1 MACLKEQAGHVRA
14 GHKHVYIAGGVL
26 SCVGR
31 ILEIAS
37 LSAEVRKGLF
47 LRDRNVPAPQRR
59 RRPVLGCTFMRSLD
73 PNLGQGNLFV
83 LLRASAVEL
92 QMEIAK
98 LC

>member
-37 LSAEVRKGLF
+37 LSAEVRKGL
-47 LRDRNVPAPQRR
+47 VPKR
-59 RRPVLGCTFMRSLD
+59 
-73 PNLGQGNLFV
+73 
-83 LLRASAVEL
+83 
-92 QMEIAK
+92 
-98 LC
+98 